1 MISCWISPQR
11 ADERTRWRSWPG
23 SFMARRESYS
33 DALYRLVKA
42 LNETRIRYAVTGAA
56 AVGYYGIPR
65 TSMDIDVVITGNL
78 AVARLEALA
87 SALSRN
93 GFAVNKDEIRRA
105 VTGGEVKFQA
115 FDDKTGFLRVDVF
128 LEKSF
133 GRVADRVD
141 GLRVWFRTFEEL
153 VAKKIQYGDLD
164 EVKMLLQLR
173 GRDFQKGKIA
183 RLLNTQQKG
192 KLGQLLKDTKLKS

>member
-1 MISCWISPQR
+1 
-11 ADERTRWRSWPG
+11 
-23 SFMARRESYS
+23 MARSENYS
-33 DALYRLVKA
+33 DALHRLVKA
-42 LNETRIRYAVTGAA
+42 LNETRIRYALTGAA

-65 TSMDIDVVITGNL
+65 TSMDIDVVMTGNL
-78 AVARLEALA
+78 SVSQLDALA

-93 GFAVNKDEIRRA
+93 GFAANRDEIRRA

-115 FDDKTGFLRVDVF
+115 FDDKTGFLRVDMF

-133 GRVADRVD
+133 GRVADRID

-173 GRDFQKGKIA
+173 GRDIQKDKIA
-183 RLLNTQQKG
+183 RFLNNQQKT
-192 KLGQLLKDTKLKS
+192 KFEQLLKETKLKT

>member
-1 MISCWISPQR
+1 
-11 ADERTRWRSWPG
+11 
-23 SFMARRESYS
+23 MARSESYS
-33 DALYRLVKA
+33 DALHRLVKA

-78 AVARLEALA
+78 AVAQLEALA

-105 VTGGEVKFQA
+105 AAGGEVKFQA

-133 GRVADRVD
+133 GRVADRID

-173 GRDFQKGKIA
+173 GRGFQKDKITRFLSSQQKA
-183 RLLNTQQKG
+183 KFERLLRETR
-192 KLGQLLKDTKLKS
+192 LKT